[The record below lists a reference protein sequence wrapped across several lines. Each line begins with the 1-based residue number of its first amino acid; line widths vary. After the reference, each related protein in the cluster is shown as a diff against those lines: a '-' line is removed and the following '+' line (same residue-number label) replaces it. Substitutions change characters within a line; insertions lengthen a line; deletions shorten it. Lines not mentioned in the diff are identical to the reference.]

1 MPGQDSPNMDV
12 VFVGM
17 VRSSIRTRDDAPK
30 MEHEG
35 GVEAV
40 IEILPQYRDAMLGL
54 EAGQQVVLLTWLH
67 LANRNLLRVHPR
79 GDPSRPLQ
87 GVFNTRSP
95 NRPNPIGLHVT
106 NIVRITPDG
115 IAVHPLEVLD
125 GTPIL
130 DIKPLRGTP
139 SPVSVPASAA
149 GQADA

>member
-1 MPGQDSPNMDV
+1 MHAHDSADMDV
-12 VFVGM
+12 FPVGV
-17 VRSSIRTRDDAPK
+17 VRSSILTKEDAPK

-40 IEILPQYRDAMLGL
+40 IEILPEFREGMLGL

-67 LANRNLLRVHPR
+67 LSRRDLLQVHPR
-79 GDPSRPLQ
+79 GDRTRPLQ

-106 NIVRITPDG
+106 NIVRVAPDG

-125 GTPIL
+125 GTPII

-139 SPVSVPASAA
+139 SPVPVET
-149 GQADA
+149 QAEA